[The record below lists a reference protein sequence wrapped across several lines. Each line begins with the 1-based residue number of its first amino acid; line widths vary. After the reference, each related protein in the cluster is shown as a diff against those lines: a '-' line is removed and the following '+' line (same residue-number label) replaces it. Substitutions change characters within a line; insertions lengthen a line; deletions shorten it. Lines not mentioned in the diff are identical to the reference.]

1 MGVRCW
7 GSPCP
12 LGPPIRARQSARSAR
27 GNLEE
32 LFAGSLRS
40 GPLAVVGSRCTMES
54 TPATTKTTE
63 MTGASSLTVV
73 NTAQA
78 TNDLGNTSPVGTEN
92 FH

>member
-1 MGVRCW
+1 
-7 GSPCP
+7 
-12 LGPPIRARQSARSAR
+12 
-27 GNLEE
+27 
-32 LFAGSLRS
+32 
-40 GPLAVVGSRCTMES
+40 MES

-92 FH
+92 FDYAESEGSEVFRMVPTASTRWRTLP